1 MPVVEEDGF
10 LRHAE
15 EAGDQGED
23 SHPVLLSSA
32 HVERLR
38 VERLHETLQAG
49 HVDLVLHNGC
59 KQAKNNTSNTI
70 QVWSLTHF
78 SPVDF
83 SQSRI
88 GL

>member
-1 MPVVEEDGF
+1 MEAHGEEVVPVVEEDGF

-32 HVERLR
+32 HVKRLR
-38 VERLHETLQAG
+38 VERLHETFQAG

-59 KQAKNNTSNTI
+59 KQAKI
-70 QVWSLTHF
+70 VHQL
-78 SPVDF
+78 P
-83 SQSRI
+83 SRS
-88 GL
+88 GH

>member
-38 VERLHETLQAG
+38 VERLHETFQAR
-49 HVDLVLHNGC
+49 HVDFVLHNG
-59 KQAKNNTSNTI
+59 
-70 QVWSLTHF
+70 
-78 SPVDF
+78 
-83 SQSRI
+83 
-88 GL
+88 